1 MATVSPQLRTIA
13 QTAFDGLN
21 SGDLDTYLSVIA
33 EDVEFTSM
41 IAEMEGQT
49 FRGHAGVRQWWDGV
63 KGSFQ
68 DMSWELLDLRE
79 CEPGGL
85 AQVRATGTVGGLEVD
100 QTVWQAAT
108 FRDGKLTWWAFFRT
122 EQEARAALTGQ

>member
-21 SGDLDTYLSVIA
+21 SGDFDTYLSVIA

-49 FRGHAGVRQWWDGV
+49 FRGHEGVRAWWDGV

-68 DMSWELLDLRE
+68 DLSWELLDLRE
-79 CEPGGL
+79 CEPGAL

-108 FRDGKLTWWAFFRT
+108 FRDGKLTWWAFYRT
-122 EQEARAALTGQ
+122 EHEARAALTGQ

>member
-13 QTAFDGLN
+13 ETAFEALN
-21 SGDLDTYLSVIA
+21 SGDLDLYLSVIA

-49 FRGHAGVRQWWDGV
+49 FRGHEGARDWWNTVR
-63 KGSFQ
+63 GSFQ
-68 DMSWELLDLRE
+68 DVKWELLDLRE
-79 CEPGGL
+79 CDPGAV
-85 AQVRATGTVGGLEVD
+85 AQIRATGALGGAPVD

-108 FRDGKLTWWAFFRT
+108 FRDGKLTWWRFFRT
-122 EQEARAALTGQ
+122 EQEARDALTAS

>member
-13 QTAFDGLN
+13 QTAFDALN
-21 SGDLDTYLSVIA
+21 SGDLEAYLSVIV
-33 EDVEFTSM
+33 EDAEFTSM

-49 FRGHAGVRQWWDGV
+49 FRGHEGARDWWGTVR
-63 KGSFQ
+63 GSFQ
-68 DMSWELLDLRE
+68 DVQWELLDLRE
-79 CEPGGL
+79 CAPGAV
-85 AQVRATGTVGGLEVD
+85 AQIRATGALGGAPVD

-122 EQEARAALTGQ
+122 EQEAREALRAK

>member
-63 KGSFQ
+63 
-68 DMSWELLDLRE
+68 
-79 CEPGGL
+79 
-85 AQVRATGTVGGLEVD
+85 
-100 QTVWQAAT
+100 
-108 FRDGKLTWWAFFRT
+108 
-122 EQEARAALTGQ
+122 